1 MSSPAASTLRHT
13 CRHYPHR
20 DAAILQVLATLDHF
34 RGSLYHELNDFTYDD
49 GRVELLLSITGVIP
63 VPIQRATYQCPITF
77 WLPLDFPNK
86 PPMVFVLPS
95 STLIVR
101 PGPNIEPSGKVV
113 ESAYLDNWARKAEV
127 RLRRALAI
135 AEGGCSLVALVVEE
149 LIPMFS
155 RRYPVMARP
164 ASKPSTEPKAQTRP
178 SPPPPPPPPSTMPSH
193 SGAPPRPPAPPIKPA
208 SPFGNHRSS
217 PSLASSGFVAN
228 GAEQQDAAYVS
239 VGSSSPRGL
248 SAPRPPQPPITPLH
262 PTDPRYQ
269 SPTPNH
275 PPPPVYPLPNQ
286 NPQHARSSSLD
297 QSSPVAAAPVQHPPQ
312 PPYSAPFQPF
322 QPPPNQPVASSSG
335 AHPSP
340 PYSSSSPSPAIG
352 HSHTVIPPHYSG
364 PGPNG
369 EGVYN
374 PSLPRV
380 APISHGVNGTKVVS
394 TGQRS
399 TGPLRPSAN
408 FLDDD
413 DDPSRGPGTGT
424 TSYMKGVASTAAS
437 GSGTTA
443 AAAPPPPRPTNPAL
457 LALRQQLLDKLSH
470 SLHALQI
477 QTHEELQHQ
486 NVLRGDLL
494 KGEPA
499 MVDEM
504 QRLQVVKTVCET
516 VEGRYAKVVEEAE
529 KRLGEYQSKGEG
541 PEVDEIVCSSTIVYK
556 QLLDLITEDAALE
569 DTIYHLGRGL
579 NSDVAKI
586 DLDQFLKRVRSLA
599 RDQFIRRALINK
611 ILLGLAN

>member
-20 DAAILQVLATLDHF
+20 DAAILQVLATLNQF
-34 RGSLYHELNDFTYDD
+34 RGSLYHEFNDFTYDD

-63 VPIQRATYQCPITF
+63 VPIQGATYQCPITF

-113 ESAYLDNWARKAEV
+113 ESAYLDNWARKAE
-127 RLRRALAI
+127 
-135 AEGGCSLVALVVEE
+135 GCSLVALVVEE

-178 SPPPPPPPPSTMPSH
+178 SPPPPPPPPSIMPSH
-193 SGAPPRPPAPPIKPA
+193 SGAPPRPPASPIKPA

-217 PSLASSGFVAN
+217 PSLGSSGFVAN
-228 GAEQQDAAYVS
+228 GAEQHGAYAS

-248 SAPRPPQPPITPLH
+248 SAPWPPQPPITPLH
-262 PTDPRYQ
+262 HTDPRYQ
-269 SPTPNH
+269 SLTPNH

-297 QSSPVAAAPVQHPPQ
+297 QSSPVAAAPVQPPPQ
-312 PPYSAPFQPF
+312 PPYSAQLQSF
-322 QPPPNQPVASSSG
+322 QPPPNQPVAASSSG

-340 PYSSSSPSPAIG
+340 PYSSSSPSPAMG
-352 HSHTVIPPHYSG
+352 HSHKVIPPHYSG

-374 PSLPRV
+374 PSLPRI
-380 APISHGVNGTKVVS
+380 APISHGVNGTKVVP

-399 TGPLRPSAN
+399 TRPSAN

-413 DDPSRGPGTGT
+413 DDDDDDDPSRGSGTRT
-424 TSYMKGVASTAAS
+424 TSYMKGVALTSAS
-437 GSGTTA
+437 SSGTTA

-457 LALRQQLLDKLSH
+457 LALRQQLLDKLSD

-486 NVLRGDLL
+486 LVLRGDLL

-516 VEGRYAKVVEEAE
+516 VEGRYAKLVEEAE

-541 PEVDEIVCSSTIVYK
+541 PEVDEIVCSSTIVYN

-586 DLDQFLKRVRSLA
+586 DLDQFLRRVRSLA